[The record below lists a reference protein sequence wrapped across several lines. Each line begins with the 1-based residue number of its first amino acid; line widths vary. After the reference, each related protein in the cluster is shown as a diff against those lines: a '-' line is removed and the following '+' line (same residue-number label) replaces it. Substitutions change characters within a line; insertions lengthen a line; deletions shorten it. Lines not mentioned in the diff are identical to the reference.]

1 LGARLA
7 TPGAGAAETP
17 AERVRRLESLLPNPA
32 GFVLTMKDTLQLDSS
47 QVARLEPLR
56 DGLAART
63 RARVDTARAALEREG
78 PNPDPMRLIGIL
90 RPSFESGRE
99 DVLTVLDQV
108 RGILTPEQ
116 WARLPE
122 QMRSLPDRRR
132 PLRGER
138 RPR

>member
-1 LGARLA
+1 
-7 TPGAGAAETP
+7 
-17 AERVRRLESLLPNPA
+17 
-32 GFVLTMKDTLQLDSS
+32 
-47 QVARLEPLR
+47 
-56 DGLAART
+56 
-63 RARVDTARAALEREG
+63 
-78 PNPDPMRLIGIL
+78 MRLIGIL